1 MCGKRALP
9 CARWASLETEEG
21 VQAALFPLWALLELL
36 NGALGSVGQR
46 NTGVVLV
53 LVTVLIYWNNFF
65 SKCELVWVER
75 ETEET
80 G

>member
-9 CARWASLETEEG
+9 CARWASLEREEG

-65 SKCELVWVER
+65 SKRELVCVER